1 MYDVDEDGS
10 PVEKEVKKGRA
21 KKTVDSELFRKLWHD
36 YNHFDSQGRRYISK
50 CKFARELGVSYPTL
64 DKIIG
69 EFQRDGRLDEQFKDN
84 AVMQLRKP
92 EKFDTPQDVL
102 ARMGI
107 MQ

>member
-1 MYDVDEDGS
+1 MYDVDVDGN
-10 PVEKEVKKGRA
+10 PVEEEAIKGRP
-21 KKTVDSELFRKLWHD
+21 KKTFDSELFRKLWHD
-36 YNHFDSQGRRYISK
+36 YNRLDSKGKRYISK
-50 CKFARELGVSYPTL
+50 GKFARELGITYNTL
-64 DKIIG
+64 DRILK